1 MQTRRQ
7 LLPRRGSGRTLL
19 LAVAACSALVL
30 AGCVKGYDS
39 TGPGQPADLVGS
51 YLLISVDGAP
61 LPVDVNWDGIPST
74 LHADTLDFFDAGA
87 FEDVS
92 TVTLQRDTA
101 TQLLVN
107 SGSAVQLTGDSVS
120 LGSVLGSGISA
131 NDTITVRTTAM
142 YAFGTGRL
150 LVFARF

>member
-7 LLPRRGSGRTLL
+7 IFARPGSGRTLL
-19 LAVAACSALVL
+19 QAVALCSALVL
-30 AGCVKGYDS
+30 AGCIKGYDA
-39 TGPGQPADLVGS
+39 TGPGQPADIVGS
-51 YLLISVDGAP
+51 YSLISVDGAP
-61 LPVDVNWDGIPST
+61 LPIDVNWNGIPTT

-87 FEDVS
+87 FEEVNS
-92 TVTLQRDTA
+92 LTLQRDTA

-107 SGSAVQLTGDSVS
+107 SGTAVQLSGDSVS
-120 LGSVLGSGISA
+120 LGTVLGSGIYA
-131 NDTITVRTTAM
+131 NDTITVRTTAT